1 MGFTVVG
8 PNEFLGS
15 GHPDG
20 REELPPFL
28 GLIKSRDAGE
38 SWRAISLLGEVDF
51 HVLEASGSRVYGS
64 GSDFDSR
71 QPRFLTSRNRGRA
84 WEQREA
90 PEPLLSLA
98 ISPSDAS
105 TIVASGEE
113 RVYRSSDGGKR
124 WRPVDAPAPG
134 LLTWNA
140 RGLFLAGLDGRVW
153 SASGPESPW
162 RSTAEALGEPVAA
175 WDSGPDGELLAALH
189 DGSVKQSDDAGRS
202 WATRLEPG

>member
-1 MGFTVVG
+1 M
-8 PNEFLGS
+8 
-15 GHPDG
+15 
-20 REELPPFL
+20 
-28 GLIKSRDAGE
+28 
-38 SWRAISLLGEVDF
+38 
-51 HVLEASGSRVYGS
+51 
-64 GSDFDSR
+64 
-71 QPRFLTSRNRGRA
+71 
-84 WEQREA
+84 
-90 PEPLLSLA
+90 
-98 ISPSDAS
+98 
-105 TIVASGEE
+105 
-113 RVYRSSDGGKR
+113 YRSSDGGKR